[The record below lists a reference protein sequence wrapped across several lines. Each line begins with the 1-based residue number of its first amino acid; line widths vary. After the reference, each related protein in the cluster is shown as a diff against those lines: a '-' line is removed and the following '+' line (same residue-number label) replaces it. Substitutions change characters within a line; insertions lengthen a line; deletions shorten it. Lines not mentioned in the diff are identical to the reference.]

1 MPTLIP
7 STPIEKLQ
15 YKQQYTLFLIDEQGQ
30 FTRYLG
36 KVLDFT
42 YTDNYNQQG
51 IIFRI
56 NRYGVTNLKLE
67 EMGKTWSILL
77 WL

>member
-42 YTDNYNQQG
+42 YSDSYNHKG
-51 IIFRI
+51 ITFAIH
-56 NRYGVTNLKLE
+56 RYGTTNLRLE
-67 EMGKTWSILL
+67 EMGETWSILL